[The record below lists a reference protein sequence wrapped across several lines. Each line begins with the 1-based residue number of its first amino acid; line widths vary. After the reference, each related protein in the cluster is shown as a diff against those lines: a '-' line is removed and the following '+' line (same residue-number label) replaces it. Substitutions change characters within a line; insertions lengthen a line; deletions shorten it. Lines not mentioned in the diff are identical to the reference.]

1 MLTFQSG
8 QINIQQLD
16 PRPSFTYARES
27 RGQSECCLGP
37 LHAINFPM
45 SGKRDTAQRDVLEST
60 SGELLRRMSTIE
72 TAKVLR
78 HVATGFPFEK
88 EQQSG
93 KDFAVG

>member
-1 MLTFQSG
+1 
-8 QINIQQLD
+8 
-16 PRPSFTYARES
+16 
-27 RGQSECCLGP
+27 
-37 LHAINFPM
+37 M